1 MCGTAADRK
10 ATSLGKVR
18 EWDPLFEL
26 SSNERSNYNTLQHV
40 GCCVTDASIR
50 VHYRSKMPTITPAKR
65 NANHRKNGDATRQV
79 AVRVETERFEQ
90 RLSEI
95 LEHAT
100 NVFYEKGYDAAS
112 MRDLSRASGMSLAGL
127 YYYFE
132 SKERLLYLIQKHTF
146 ETVVRQLKDRLEL
159 VNDPEE
165 KLRVFIHNHLEYF
178 LANRKAMTVL
188 SHEDETLKNNM
199 GAEIL
204 ELKREYYRLG
214 VQLLDELRKTA
225 GKRFS
230 NVNSR
235 IAVLS
240 LFGMVNWIYTWY
252 NPRVDANATD
262 LARQMSQ
269 IFLNGVLKG
278 DTPRTRTESKAS
290 GRKSRNNE

>member
-1 MCGTAADRK
+1 
-10 ATSLGKVR
+10 
-18 EWDPLFEL
+18 
-26 SSNERSNYNTLQHV
+26 
-40 GCCVTDASIR
+40 
-50 VHYRSKMPTITPAKR
+50 MPTEAAIKR
-65 NANHRKNGDATRQV
+65 TAGRRKNGDERHEPAHR
-79 AVRVETERFEQ
+79 ETERFEQ

-146 ETVVRQLKDRLEL
+146 ETVIRNLSNRLEL

-165 KLRVFIHNHLEYF
+165 RLRVFIQNHLEYF

-188 SHEDETLKNNM
+188 SHEDETLKNGF

-204 ELKREYYRLG
+204 GLKREYYRTG
-214 VQLLDELRKTA
+214 VQLIEELRA
-225 GKRFS
+225 VQGKRFA

-240 LFGMVNWIYTWY
+240 LFGMVNWIYTWH
-252 NPRVDANATD
+252 NPRVDADAAD
-262 LARQMSQ
+262 LARQISQ
-269 IFLNGVLKG
+269 IFLNGVLPG
-278 DTPRTRTESKAS
+278 ETPKVRPESKTT
-290 GRKSRNNE
+290 GRKRRVPI